1 MTRTGAIQP
10 GGEHAG
16 GTGIQRE
23 IKYEGRKQMGISRRR
38 RFEMAGISAGT
49 ALVAAL
55 PAFAGK
61 SAASQPTLARAARR
75 GAKLEQ
81 SVRGAK
87 GSGSWLDGNRGKE
100 MTRLRRQL

>member
-38 RFEMAGISAGT
+38 RFEMAGI
-49 ALVAAL
+49 
-55 PAFAGK
+55 
-61 SAASQPTLARAARR
+61 AARR

-87 GSGSWLDGNRGKE
+87 
-100 MTRLRRQL
+100 